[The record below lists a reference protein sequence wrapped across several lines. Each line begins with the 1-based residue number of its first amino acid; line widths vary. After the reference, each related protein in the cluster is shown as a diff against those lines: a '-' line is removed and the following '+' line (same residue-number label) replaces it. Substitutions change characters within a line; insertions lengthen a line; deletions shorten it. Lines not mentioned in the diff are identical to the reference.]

1 MSSPYL
7 RLFMEGDE
15 IQGRVL
21 ELLLRLSQVWAHHYA
36 VSLVQEVE
44 GGERVLLRRNTVTT
58 PAERL
63 HGELPSSTS
72 RQDEQQGTCTSSL
85 SGILSCAS
93 GSWKLLAGG

>member
-21 ELLLRLSQVWAHHYA
+21 ELLLRLSQVWAHRYA
-36 VSLVQEVE
+36 VSLVQKVE
-44 GGERVLLRRNTVTT
+44 GGERVLPRRNTVTT

-63 HGELPSSTS
+63 HGE
-72 RQDEQQGTCTSSL
+72 
-85 SGILSCAS
+85 
-93 GSWKLLAGG
+93 